1 MLIVDEDNIEALTPD
16 EARSLARRLAPL
28 LPLLMV
34 RALDGKDRCLSL
46 EEGAERIGRTSRW
59 IRDHAEDLPFT
70 LKVGDEWKC
79 SEQAIQKFILDR
91 RRK

>member
-1 MLIVDEDNIEALTPD
+1 VP
-16 EARSLARRLAPL
+16 
-28 LPLLMV
+28 
-34 RALDGKDRCLSL
+34 SL

-70 LKVGDEWKC
+70 LKVADEWKC